1 MRILGVVFIISGLL
15 LCLTIFLAPLGFFLI
30 FVGIICVVLG
40 GRQRT
45 VINNV
50 VQVSTTPG
58 PSFQQAN
65 IPDLDDRRRAPK
77 TIEPPRFVEN
87 DQMGRST
94 PPPLIDVTP
103 RQPQTY
109 NGFTYDKAK
118 WDALMRYDGDISRV
132 VEALAPYGQKYVD
145 ELAAGYLAINDK
157 AYLPMI
163 IQKIVASAK
172 QDRAR
177 SAQA

>member
-1 MRILGVVFIISGLL
+1 MRILGVVLILFGLL

-30 FVGIICVVLG
+30 FVGIVCVVLG

-50 VQVSTTPG
+50 VQVSSTPG

-65 IPDLDDRRRAPK
+65 IPDADDRRRTLK
-77 TIEPPRFVEN
+77 TIEPPRFAEH
-87 DQMGRST
+87 DPS
-94 PPPLIDVTP
+94 PLIDVTP

-109 NGFTYDKAK
+109 NGFMYDKAK
-118 WDALMRYDGDISRV
+118 WDALVRYDSDISKV

-145 ELAAGYLAINDK
+145 ELAAGYLALNDK

-163 IQKIVASAK
+163 VQKIVANAK
-172 QDRAR
+172 QDQPRN
-177 SAQA
+177 AQA